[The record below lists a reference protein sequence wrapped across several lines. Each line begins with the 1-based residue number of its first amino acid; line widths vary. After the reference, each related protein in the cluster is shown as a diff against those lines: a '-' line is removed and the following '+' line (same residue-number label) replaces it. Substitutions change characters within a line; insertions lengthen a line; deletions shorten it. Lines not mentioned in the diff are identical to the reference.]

1 MRKILVI
8 FFLFIMML
16 FQSALADDMFKIK
29 GITFDTSASVAI
41 LNTIGT
47 YQSSITDKIKLIKL
61 PDEHK
66 VYFDVNSSILIGKKQ
81 DLYLSSGAIKQIKI
95 SQFTTNPNVVRVVM
109 FFDDNYNL
117 DNLKIGNI
125 NNHLIIMTNE
135 LSPTIAQFYQ
145 NTYRDKAKT
154 TEDYSELF
162 NIQVQAQNPQPAV
175 LTTNNNKYSQ
185 KELTQIQQAFG
196 QSNAENIKQLVNSE
210 LNKNISLRSRYYI
223 NSVTSKNNGFLISGF
238 GAPTIQK
245 PFILANPNRMVFDF
259 VNSNFNSST
268 NNKEILLNPNNLQG
282 DKIRISKLD
291 NNTTRLVVIS
301 EKAKQYIP
309 IFSPDNQSILIVNP
323 ENLSANAIISDRANL
338 LKYKYQKNL
347 STDDLTLSFDKP
359 IVWGLKRNTDN
370 LYIYFFNAAQYNESI
385 FKNAINNTPYHEVE
399 LALLKNIGIRLT
411 LPLNSN
417 NDINTYFSADG
428 KNFRIRASGLKPVI
442 KTPKPKEP
450 PVLISGGKIKGK
462 VIVIDAGHGGT
473 DYGAIRNGINE
484 KDINLDVAKRVED
497 ILRRKGYKVGMT
509 RTNDIFVSLE
519 DRCKIS
525 ASMNPSIFVSIHVNS
540 CVGTEPRGIETHY
553 YHDNSVELANTI
565 HSKMTKAIQSPNRG
579 LFKSKFYVINHTTVP
594 AVLLEIGFISNDR
607 ERAELITPKRKQATA
622 QAISEGIIEYI
633 NSHK

>member
-8 FFLFIMML
+8 LFLFIMML

-162 NIQVQAQNPQPAV
+162 NIQVQVQNPQPAV
-175 LTTNNNKYSQ
+175 LTTNSNKYSQ

-442 KTPKPKEP
+442 KTPKPKESP
-450 PVLISGGKIKGK
+450 ALISNGKIKGK

>member
-1 MRKILVI
+1 MRKFFAII
-8 FFLFIMML
+8 FLFIMML
-16 FQSALADDMFKIK
+16 FQSAFADDMYKIK

-47 YQSSITDKIKLIKL
+47 YQSSITDKVKLIKL

-66 VYFDVNSSILIGKKQ
+66 VYFDVTSSILIGKKQ

-95 SQFTTNPNVVRVVM
+95 SQFTTNPNIVRIVM

-125 NNHLIIMTNE
+125 NNHLVIMTNE
-135 LSPTIAQFYQ
+135 LSSTLAQFYQ
-145 NTYRDKAKT
+145 NSYRDKVKT
-154 TEDYSELF
+154 AEDYYETF
-162 NIQVQAQNPQPAV
+162 NIQVQAPNPQPAV
-175 LTTNNNKYSQ
+175 LTTANNKYSQ

-196 QSNAENIKQLVNSE
+196 QSNAENIKQLVNSD
-210 LNKNISLRSRYYI
+210 LSKNINLRSRYYI
-223 NSVTSKNNGFLISGF
+223 NSVTSKNNGFLIGGF

-245 PFILANPNRMVFDF
+245 PFVLANPNRMVFDF
-259 VNSNFNSST
+259 VNSNLKNSI

-282 DKIRISKLD
+282 DKIRISRLD
-291 NNTTRLVVIS
+291 NNTTRVIVVS
-301 EKAKQYIP
+301 EKARQYIP
-309 IFSPDNQSILIVNP
+309 IFSPDNQSVLLVNP
-323 ENLSANAIISDRANL
+323 ENLSANAIVANRTNI

-347 STDDLTLSFDKP
+347 STDDLTLSFDRP
-359 IVWGLKRNTDN
+359 VVWGIKRNTDN
-370 LYIYFFNAAQYNESI
+370 LYVYFFNAAQYNESV
-385 FKNAINNTPYHEVE
+385 FKSAINNTPYHEVE

-411 LPLNSN
+411 MPLTSN

-442 KTPKPKEP
+442 KTPKPKETP
-450 PVLISGGKIKGK
+450 AIISGGKIRGK
-462 VIVIDAGHGGT
+462 VIVLDAGHGGT

-484 KDINLDVAKRVED
+484 KDINLDVAKRVEN

-509 RTNDIFVSLE
+509 RANDIFVSLE

-553 YHDNSVELANTI
+553 YHDNSVELATTI

-594 AVLLEIGFISNDR
+594 AVLLEIGFISNDK

-622 QAISEGIIEYI
+622 QAIAEGIIEYI